1 MPDPSGPSGTPPE
14 QTEVI
19 KHQMEETRSR
29 LAEKVQQLSEQ
40 TGNTVQT
47 VTDVVTT
54 VKDTV
59 SDTVNT
65 VSDTVTQVKDTVAE
79 TVDTMRETVAETV
92 DTVREQVAETVQD
105 VKDLFNLSRQ
115 MQNHPWLIM
124 GGAAALGFVGGRLLI
139 PEPSGSSAQE
149 SESRA
154 AAKPAQESWRYSWE
168 QQHAGVAGT
177 LMEAL
182 GPVIDK
188 VKGMALQALFNVAK
202 DVVVSA
208 VPDNFRAQVNEI
220 FSDLTCRLGAESCA
234 GGQEHHEGNGAQR
247 ASSSTEESAAGD
259 ASQGGYDEKRDPAKV
274 DRPLAAGRRKG

>member
-1 MPDPSGPSGTPPE
+1 MPDPSGSSGTPPE

-59 SDTVNT
+59 SDTVNS
-65 VSDTVTQVKDTVAE
+65 VSDTVTQVKETVAE

-92 DTVREQVAETVQD
+92 DSVREKVAETVQD
-105 VKDLFNLSRQ
+105 VKDLFDLSKQ
-115 MQNHPWLIM
+115 MQNHPWVIM

-139 PEPSGSSAQE
+139 PASSNASSSPQ
-149 SESRA
+149 SENRPA
-154 AAKPAQESWRYSWE
+154 AEPAQSNWRYSWD
-168 QQHAGVAGT
+168 QQHQGVTGT
-177 LMEAL
+177 LMEAFA
-182 GPVIDK
+182 PVLDK

-220 FSDLTCRLGAESCA
+220 FSDLTCRLGAASCA
-234 GGQEHHEGNGAQR
+234 GGEEHHEGNGSHR
-247 ASSSTEESAAGD
+247 ATSQAEEKPVR
-259 ASQGGYDEKRDPAKV
+259 EET
-274 DRPLAAGRRKG
+274 LRR

>member
-1 MPDPSGPSGTPPE
+1 MPDPSGPSGPPE

-29 LAEKVQQLSEQ
+29 LAEKVQKLSEQ
-40 TGNTVQT
+40 TGDTVQT

-59 SDTVNT
+59 SDTVNA

-92 DTVREQVAETVQD
+92 DSVREKVAETVQD
-105 VKDLFNLSRQ
+105 VKDLFSLSKH
-115 MQNHPWLIM
+115 MESHPWLVL

-139 PEPSGSSAQE
+139 PGSSSSSGTTQE
-149 SESRA
+149 SESRPA
-154 AAKPAQESWRYSWE
+154 GEPAQPNWRYSWD

-177 LMEAL
+177 VMEAFA
-182 GPVIDK
+182 PVLDK

-208 VPDNFRAQVNEI
+208 VPDNFRTQVNEI
-220 FSDLTCRLGAESCA
+220 FDDLTCRLGASSCA
-234 GGQEHHEGNGAQR
+234 GDQEHHEGNGAPRSAATPQ
-247 ASSSTEESAAGD
+247 AEESTA
-259 ASQGGYDEKRDPAKV
+259 
-274 DRPLAAGRRKG
+274 RR